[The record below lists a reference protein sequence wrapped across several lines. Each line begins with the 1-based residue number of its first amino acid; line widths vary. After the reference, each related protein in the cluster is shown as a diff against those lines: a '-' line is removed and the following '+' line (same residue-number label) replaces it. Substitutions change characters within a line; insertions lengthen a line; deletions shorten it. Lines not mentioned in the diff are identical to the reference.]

1 MTNRYNI
8 NIAIQTKFLW
18 NIRVNECVKN
28 IFLIYKINNMID
40 NNLFIITAV
49 NSVLIILVLFIL
61 FRLETNKVKSYLK
74 RIDKKLDDKIKKNN
88 FLNYDS
94 NIVDNNI
101 QNPVRDTNIIN
112 DNKINM
118 NDIDSYIDPMD
129 NWV

>member
-1 MTNRYNI
+1 
-8 NIAIQTKFLW
+8 
-18 NIRVNECVKN
+18 
-28 IFLIYKINNMID
+28 MID
-40 NNLFIITAV
+40 NNLFIITTV

-61 FRLETNKVKSYLK
+61 FRLETNKIKSYLK

-129 NWV
+129 N

>member
-1 MTNRYNI
+1 
-8 NIAIQTKFLW
+8 
-18 NIRVNECVKN
+18 
-28 IFLIYKINNMID
+28 MID

-129 NWV
+129 N